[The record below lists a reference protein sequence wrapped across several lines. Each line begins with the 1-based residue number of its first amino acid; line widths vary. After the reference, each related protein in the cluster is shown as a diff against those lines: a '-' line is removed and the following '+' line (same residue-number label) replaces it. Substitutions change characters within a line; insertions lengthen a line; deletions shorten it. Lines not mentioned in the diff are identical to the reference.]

1 MSRNFTIVAVIVSVF
16 LALAIFGGLMW
27 ANTLYA
33 RTHPGEKDFFVPWMA
48 ARTFIQY
55 GDSPYSEP
63 AAQRAQIVYY
73 GHLATDNESP
83 LYLWLPLPVELVYFP
98 FALVRDYAVARGLW
112 MTFLEI
118 ALVALG
124 LLSVWLTGWKAGRI
138 LLPFILVISV
148 MWVYGFF
155 SLIDG
160 SAVIFVALALVGALL
175 ALRTER
181 DELAG
186 ALLCVLLSAPRLTG
200 VLLLFLAWWIIY
212 HRRWRV
218 VGGFFMLLAFV
229 LALSFFLLPDWFV
242 PFLHG
247 AALQNIYNP
256 GLSTISIFASWSP
269 VLGLRLGW
277 ALSLGLLFLLF
288 MEWGFAIQR
297 DFRRFLWT
305 VSLTLASTV
314 LLGIPVI
321 PRNLVVLF
329 FPLILFTSILSLRW
343 RRFLW
348 IGAAAFALILV
359 FGGLW
364 FLVSRL
370 SPTSVAG
377 MDTLVLVLPV
387 LLVVGLYWMRWWV
400 VRSEPETLE

>member
-1 MSRNFTIVAVIVSVF
+1 MSRNFTIIFVVASVI
-16 LALAIFGGLMW
+16 LALAIFGGLTW
-27 ANTLYA
+27 ANTLYV
-33 RTHPGEKDFFVPWMA
+33 RTHPGEKDFFVPWLA

-83 LYLWLPLPVELVYFP
+83 LYLWLPFPVELVYFP
-98 FALVRDYAVARGLW
+98 FALVQDYAVARGLW

-118 ALVALG
+118 ALVALAIF
-124 LLSVWLTGWKAGRI
+124 SVQVTGWKAGRI
-138 LLPFILVISV
+138 LLPFILVLSV
-148 MWVYGFF
+148 LWVYGFF

-160 SAVIFVALALVGALL
+160 SAVIFVVLALVGFLL
-175 ALRTER
+175 ALRTEH

-186 ALLCVLLSAPRLTG
+186 ALLCILLSAPRLTG

-218 VGGFFMLLAFV
+218 VGGFFMLLAFL
-229 LALSFFLLPDWFV
+229 LALSFFLLPDWFI

-247 AALQNIYNP
+247 AALQNIFYP
-256 GLSTISIFASWSP
+256 GVSTISIFASWSP

-277 ALSLGLLFLLF
+277 VLSLGLLFLLF

-321 PRNLVVLF
+321 PRDLVLLF
-329 FPLILFTSILSLRW
+329 FPLISLASILAQRW
-343 RRFLW
+343 PRFLW
-348 IGAAAFALILV
+348 IGAAAFTLMLV

-364 FLVSRL
+364 LLVSRL
-370 SPTSVAG
+370 SPSSVAG
-377 MDTLVLVLPV
+377 TETLVLVLPV
-387 LLVVGLYWMRWWV
+387 LLVVGLYWVRWWV

>member
-1 MSRNFTIVAVIVSVF
+1 MSRNYTIIFVVASVV
-16 LALAIFGGLMW
+16 LALAIFGGLTW
-27 ANTLYA
+27 ANTLYV
-33 RTHPGEKDFFVPWMA
+33 RTHPGEKDFFVPWLA

-63 AAQRAQIVYY
+63 SAQRAQIVYY

-98 FALVRDYAVARGLW
+98 FALVQDYAVARGLW

-118 ALVALG
+118 ALVALAIF
-124 LLSVWLTGWKAGRI
+124 SVQVTGWKAGRI
-138 LLPFILVISV
+138 LLPFILVLSV
-148 MWVYGFF
+148 LWVYGFF

-160 SAVIFVALALVGALL
+160 SAVIFVVLALVGFLL
-175 ALRTER
+175 ALRTEH

-186 ALLCVLLSAPRLTG
+186 ALLCILLSAPRLTG
-200 VLLLFLAWWIIY
+200 GLLLFLAWWIIY

-218 VGGFFMLLAFV
+218 VGGFFMLLAFLLV
-229 LALSFFLLPDWFV
+229 LSFFLLPDWFI

-247 AALQNIYNP
+247 AALQNISYP
-256 GLSTISIFASWSP
+256 GVSTISIFASWSP

-277 ALSLGLLFLLF
+277 VLSLGLLFILF
-288 MEWGFAIQR
+288 LEWGFAIQR
-297 DFRRFLWT
+297 DFRRFLWI

-321 PRNLVVLF
+321 PRDLVLLF
-329 FPLILFTSILSLRW
+329 FPLISLASILAQRW
-343 RRFLW
+343 PRFLW
-348 IGAAAFALILV
+348 IGAAAFTLMLV

-364 FLVSRL
+364 LLVSRL
-370 SPTSVAG
+370 SPSSVAG
-377 MDTLVLVLPV
+377 TETLMLVLPV
-387 LLVVGLYWMRWWV
+387 LLVVGLYWVRWWV